1 MIQLTSRQ
9 QAILVYLL
17 QLTSPVP
24 VREIA
29 RRYNLGQ
36 RTIRYDL
43 DAVEAWLRTQGGQ
56 LMKRPK
62 VGVQVQVGDT
72 VRRQLQQALDG
83 GSVVRVM
90 TPEER
95 SQVLYCHL
103 LLREDAVTAEQL
115 AGQVLVSRPTVMND
129 LRALTQSLGGRLQV
143 VSKKGEGYR
152 LQGEETHL
160 RAALVDTLQAQLTD
174 SHSSTRYS
182 LTNRGLSTQRRDT
195 GSPRDLALDYLAG
208 VDLDALG
215 SLLDYT
221 REMIY
226 YTMPESD
233 HVRFL
238 LYLAVLVR
246 RVGRGQGALPPTPR
260 EDGEQQRE
268 HRLADLLEQRLAGRF
283 RLTLGRGERD
293 HLVHW
298 LISCNIKFPP
308 KADDQLAQRLSSIVD
323 EMLGVLD
330 SYPGYLMPE
339 FYRDKLKVN
348 LLSHLRLTIKKYH
361 LQIASPNPLL
371 TQMRVN
377 YPEIF
382 AVVYQMA
389 KVFETA
395 TQIPLGQDE
404 MGFIAI
410 HIAASIEECLRLG
423 TKKALI
429 ICNTGRGA
437 AMVLHNRIRNN
448 IPRLEITGTLSALDA
463 ENAEALRGVDF
474 VISTV
479 ELPELDKPV
488 FRVSPIISASEINQ
502 INRYLGAPA
511 GDSIPHPQPD
521 LLPGQPQWEENAMF
535 QTSMILARIGGTI
548 LELDR
553 LYDMRISG
561 EQLFGM
567 VIHILMSIPRWRKGD
582 RDREYA
588 SEQYKQDNREVY
600 DQLVRQLRDIAAEY
614 DLPIPD
620 KEALALMRYF
630 I

>member
-9 QAILVYLL
+9 QAILGYLL
-17 QLTSPVP
+17 QLSAPVP

-56 LMKRPK
+56 LLKRPK
-62 VGVQVQVGDT
+62 VGVQVQAEEAVRRRLRQALEVGD
-72 VRRQLQQALDG
+72 LA
-83 GSVVRVM
+83 RVM

-95 SQVLYCHL
+95 GRTLYYHL
-103 LLREDAVTAEQL
+103 LLRESAVTADQL
-115 AGQVLVSRPTVMND
+115 ASQILVSRPTVMND

-143 VSKKGEGYR
+143 ASKKGEGYR
-152 LQGEETHL
+152 LQGEETAL
-160 RAALVDTLQAQLTD
+160 RAALVDALQALLAD
-174 SHSSTRYS
+174 SHSLTRYS
-182 LTNRGLSTQRRDT
+182 LTNRGLHNQRRGT
-195 GSPRDLALDYLAG
+195 GSPRDLALDYLTG

-221 REMIY
+221 REVIY

-246 RVGRGQGALPPTPR
+246 RVGRGQGTLPPAG
-260 EDGEQQRE
+260 GEEGEEQRE
-268 HRLADLLEQRLAGRF
+268 RRLADLLEQRLAGRF
-283 RLTLGRGERD
+283 RLTLGGGERD
-293 HLVHW
+293 HLAHW

-308 KADDQLAQRLSSIVD
+308 KADDALARRLSSIVD
-323 EMLGVLD
+323 EMLAVLD
-330 SYPGYLMPE
+330 SYPSYRMPD

-361 LQIASPNPLL
+361 LKIASPNPLL

-395 TQIPLGQDE
+395 TQIPMDQDE

-410 HIAASIEECLRLG
+410 HIAASIEECIRLG

-463 ENAEALRGVDF
+463 ESSEALRDVDF

-488 FRVSPIISASEINQ
+488 FRVSPIISASEIHQ

-511 GDSIPHPQPD
+511 GEAALPAPPD
-521 LLPGQPQWEENAMF
+521 TLPGQPMSEENAMF
-535 QTSMILARIGGTI
+535 QTSMILARIGGAI

-553 LYDMRISG
+553 TRDMRISG

-567 VIHILMSIPRWRKGD
+567 VIHILMSIPRWRKGGQ
-582 RDREYA
+582 DREYA

-600 DQLVRQLRDIAAEY
+600 EVLVRQLRDIAAEY